1 MAADED
7 FWDDLMGHLTEGV
20 LVPVVG
26 PDLLVLQEGAREVSL
41 SRLLGEKL
49 AARYKVEVA
58 WHDGGTLDDAVRAVL
73 ASTGRDKLERLY
85 RVVNDALREI
95 DPAPPDALR
104 ALARIAD
111 LRLFV
116 STTFDSLLAR
126 ALDEERFGGKRLTQ
140 EFWFAPNQSTAAQ
153 QDNAHAPSAGAAV
166 FKLFGEASSVP
177 QYAIHDEDILE
188 WLHALLSET
197 ARLPDWVQH
206 QLKERPLLLLGCQMP
221 DWIGRF
227 LVRMA
232 STNRLSLGNKQFFI
246 VDSELSEDSA
256 LAAFFRTYCN
266 PTCIQLVDQDPRS
279 FVAEMLARWQ
289 ARRGTAPAAATVTD
303 DAPAAGG
310 GSIFISYVREDI
322 ESARRLAAAIAQIGG
337 DVWLD
342 ERRLQPGDRWEGEI
356 LASVRRGV
364 RLFLPLV
371 SQQTEA
377 REEGYV
383 FKEWAEA
390 VERARGIPNRRF
402 IVPIVIDPG
411 YDGNPG
417 GFHNI
422 PEAFRAVHFGHAPD
436 GRPGEAL
443 LDTLAQE
450 IRAMRRSGDA
460 R

>member
-7 FWDDLMGHLTEGV
+7 FWDDLLGHLTEGM

-26 PDLLVLQEGAREVSL
+26 PDLLVIQDGAREVSL

-49 AARYKVEVA
+49 AARYKVDVA

-104 ALARIAD
+104 ALARIED
-111 LRLFV
+111 LHLFV

-126 ALDEERFGGKRLTQ
+126 ALDEERFSGKRLTQ

-153 QDNAHAPSAGAAV
+153 QDNAHAPSANAAV

-197 ARLPDWVQH
+197 ARLPDWMQH

-246 VDSELSEDSA
+246 VDSELSKDSA

-266 PTCIQLVDQDPRS
+266 PTCIQVVEQDPRS
-279 FVAEMLARWQ
+279 FVTEMLTRWQ
-289 ARRGTAPAAATVTD
+289 ARRGEAPAAPASPDEATAV
-303 DAPAAGG
+303 G

-322 ESARRLAAAIAQIGG
+322 EAARRLATAIGKIGG

-356 LASVRRGV
+356 LTSVRRGV

-371 SQQTEA
+371 SRQTEA

-417 GFHNI
+417 AFHNI
-422 PEAFRAVHFGHAPD
+422 PEAFRTVHFGHAPD

-450 IRAMRRSGDA
+450 IRAMRRGGDA